1 VIGIGTRRVVLLCNP
16 WQLWLRWQA
25 GSTPTISFAE
35 FRLMVIKFVCPGC
48 SKNYSVPDGMAGKRA
63 NCPCGIKIPVPA
75 PGPTTETAGAE
86 LDGDPLAVGA
96 AAGGLDGDPLAVG
109 AAAGTAVAA
118 EAGEAPAINPL
129 RGAPVAAGE
138 GQPAWAAAASSK
150 RAGQFS
156 TKILVIACVGSLV
169 GGIALGVLGMMLFG
183 PS

>member
-1 VIGIGTRRVVLLCNP
+1 
-16 WQLWLRWQA
+16 
-25 GSTPTISFAE
+25 
-35 FRLMVIKFVCPGC
+35 MVIKFVCPGC

-86 LDGDPLAVGA
+86 
-96 AAGGLDGDPLAVG
+96 LDGDPLAVG